1 MAPDPKNP
9 VTPLSTGTKIKRK
22 VAKIFKWLVALVVI
36 IIVITF
42 CWKYFYTYSDGYR
55 AGLLQKF
62 SRKGTLF
69 KTYEGELVLSSVS
82 GNNSAVIASEKF
94 YFSVTIDSLAAR
106 LDTLQGRSVIV
117 HYRQK
122 NSSAFWRGDSPYIVD
137 GVKPR

>member
-36 IIVITF
+36 IIIITF

>member
-1 MAPDPKNP
+1 MATDPKTP
-9 VTPLSTGTKIKRK
+9 VTPLTTGTKIKRK

-36 IIVITF
+36 IIIITF

>member
-1 MAPDPKNP
+1 MAPDPKTP

-36 IIVITF
+36 VIVITF